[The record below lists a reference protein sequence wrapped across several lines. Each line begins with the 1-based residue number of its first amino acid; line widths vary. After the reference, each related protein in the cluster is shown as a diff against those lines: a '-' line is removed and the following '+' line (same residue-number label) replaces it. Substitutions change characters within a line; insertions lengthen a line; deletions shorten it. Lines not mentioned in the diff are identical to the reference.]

1 MGIKLINKIIE
12 ILLNFSDK
20 MKNVI
25 IRNIYAVGMHHWGP
39 REIPIDVVHYCKW
52 ETMNPRDNC
61 AVAIYADEGFTR
73 TVAYFRRE
81 DSSVLYQLFRDKLIE
96 GQCYVKAKKPVS
108 KFSRRTGPMQSV
120 SIGFKSS
127 ESNIPVI
134 ENITANYERII
145 Y

>member
-12 ILLNFSDK
+12 TLLNFSDK

-61 AVAIYADEGFTR
+61 AVAIYADEGLTR

-81 DSSVLYQLFRDKLIE
+81 DSCVLYQLFRDKLIE
-96 GQCYVKAKKPVS
+96 GPCYVKAKKPVS
-108 KFSRRTGPMQSV
+108 KFS
-120 SIGFKSS
+120 
-127 ESNIPVI
+127 
-134 ENITANYERII
+134 
-145 Y
+145 